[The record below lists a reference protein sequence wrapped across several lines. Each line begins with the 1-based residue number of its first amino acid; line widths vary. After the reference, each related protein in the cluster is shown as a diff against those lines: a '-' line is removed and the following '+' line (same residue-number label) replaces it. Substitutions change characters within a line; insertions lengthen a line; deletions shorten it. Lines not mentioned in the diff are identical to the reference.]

1 MDSFFGM
8 GKNMFELVPGY
19 DCPAYADY
27 LDSEWHQAYK
37 THNMPNSICIF
48 EYTADHLL
56 SRHTA
61 QYSVTASR
69 NTFLT
74 IRSVSTV
81 GNYGISF
88 SLSNS
93 STSTPAALSPFVAPM
108 SSRCFTPACPAAP
121 LPQHRR
127 R

>member
-74 IRSVSTV
+74 VRGISTV
-81 GNYGISF
+81 GNYGNF
-88 SLSNS
+88 CLSNS
-93 STSTPAALSPFVAPM
+93 STSTPAALPPFAAPM
-108 SSRCFTPACPAAP
+108 SSRCRTPACSAAH